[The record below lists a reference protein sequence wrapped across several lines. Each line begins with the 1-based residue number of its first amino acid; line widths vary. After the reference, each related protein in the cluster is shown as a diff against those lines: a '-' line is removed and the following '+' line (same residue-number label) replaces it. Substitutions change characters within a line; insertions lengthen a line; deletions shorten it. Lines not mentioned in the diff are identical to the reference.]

1 MEGQSVGIG
10 VALIAG
16 LLSFLSPCVLPLVP
30 SYVSFLTGMTLE
42 DMERRRRVAVTHA
55 LAFVS
60 GFTIIFVL
68 LGASATALGRTL
80 NYYQAWVERIGGVLI
95 ILLALYLLGVLRIG
109 AFAADKRVHLATK
122 PVGYLGSVLVGVAFG
137 AGWTP
142 CLGPILAAILL
153 YASTTETV
161 GQGMGL
167 LFAYSVGLA
176 IPFLAAAFAVDR
188 FLGWFQRFRK
198 YLPWVMRVA
207 GAMLLVVGILMVTG
221 YFSLLATWLQGF
233 TPDFI
238 RERI

>member
-1 MEGQSVGIG
+1 MESQSVGLG
-10 VALIAG
+10 VALLAG

-42 DMERRRRVAVTHA
+42 DMEQRRRVAVSHA

-60 GFTIIFVL
+60 GFTLIFVL
-68 LGASATALGRTL
+68 LGASATALGRLL
-80 NYYQAWVERIGGVLI
+80 NYYQIWVERIGGVLI
-95 ILLALYLLGVLRIG
+95 ILLALYLLGVIRIG
-109 AFAADKRVHLATK
+109 AFAADRRVHLANK
-122 PVGYLGSVLVGVAFG
+122 PVGYLGSALVGVAFG

-167 LFAYSVGLA
+167 LLAYSVGLA
-176 IPFLAAAFAVDR
+176 IPFIAAAFAVDR

-207 GAMLLVVGILMVTG
+207 GAMLLLVGILLVTG

-233 TPDFI
+233 TPEFI
-238 RERI
+238 RSRI